1 MRVGFFSE
9 AGYEG
14 KVPRDYDNMR
24 TDVAWVCALGATHHP
39 IPKLRSLSDNLYDV
53 GVMILPKNRKP
64 LLEWFPNPVLDEY
77 RRVCKKVTIMQESY
91 YNYWQDSPIA
101 EQIWYFNF
109 ITEMDLIF
117 CHNDVDVLYYNGLTG
132 VRKELLPSVMITDG
146 INRRVDKLVDHYNDI
161 ESTFSHSQRDI
172 IIGGN
177 WVWAYGGFDSY
188 QVGLE
193 ISDDITAVTTG
204 RMKPEEEQVV
214 KHLPWM
220 LWKKWINT
228 LSTFRYGIQLGT
240 ASAGTFNLNCSF
252 HGIPCI
258 GYSNVNTQDIL
269 HPLTTVEVGDID
281 KAKHI
286 AKKLKDKKFYDLCV
300 DTTLKRYESFYTEEV
315 FVKHWNRIWDEK

>member
-1 MRVGFFSE
+1 MKIGFFSE

-14 KVPRDYDNMR
+14 KVPRNYDNMR
-24 TDVAWVCALGATHHP
+24 TDVAWVCALDATHHP
-39 IPKLRSLSDNLYDV
+39 IPKLRSLPNNLYDV

-64 LLEWFPNPVLDEY
+64 LLDWFPNPVLEEY

-117 CHNDVDVLYYNGLTG
+117 CHNDIDLLYYNGLTN
-132 VRKELLPSVMITDG
+132 VRTELLPSVMITDDVV
-146 INRRVDKLVDHYNDI
+146 RRSEWGNGV
-161 ESTFSHSQRDI
+161 

-193 ISDDITAVTTG
+193 LTDDITAVTTG
-204 RMKPEEEQVV
+204 RMKPEEEQVL

-220 LWKKWINT
+220 MWGEWIKT
-228 LSTFRYGIQLGT
+228 LSQFNVGIQLGT

-258 GYSNVNTQDIL
+258 GYSNVNTQNIL

-281 KAKHI
+281 NAKHI
-286 AKKLKDKKFYDLCV
+286 ARKLKDEKFYKLCSE
-300 DTTLKRYESFYTEEV
+300 TTLKRYENYYTEEV
-315 FVKHWNRIWDEK
+315 FVKHWNGIWS

>member
-1 MRVGFFSE
+1 MRIGFFSE

-14 KVPRDYDNMR
+14 KVPRNYDNMR
-24 TDVAWVCALGATHHP
+24 TDVAWVCALDATHHP
-39 IPKLRSLSDNLYDV
+39 IAKLRSLSDNLYDV

-64 LLEWFPNPVLDEY
+64 LLDWFPNPVLKEY

-117 CHNDVDVLYYNGLTG
+117 CHNDIDLLYYNGLTN
-132 VRKELLPSVMITDG
+132 VRTELLPSVMITDN
-146 INRRVDKLVDHYNDI
+146 IVRRNEWGDGV
-161 ESTFSHSQRDI
+161 

-193 ISDDITAVTTG
+193 LTDDITAVTTG
-204 RMKPEEEQVV
+204 RMKPEEEQVL

-220 LWKKWINT
+220 MWGEWIKT
-228 LSTFRYGIQLGT
+228 LSQFNVGIQLGT

-281 KAKHI
+281 NAKHI
-286 AKKLKDKKFYDLCV
+286 ARKLKDEKFYNLCSE
-300 DTTLKRYESFYTEEV
+300 TTIKRYETFYTEEI
-315 FVKHWNRIWDEK
+315 FVKSVKEIMKTI

>member
-1 MRVGFFSE
+1 MKIGFFSE

-14 KVPRDYDNMR
+14 KVPRNYDNMR
-24 TDVAWVCALGATHHP
+24 TDVAWVCALDATHHP
-39 IPKLRSLSDNLYDV
+39 IPKLRSLPNNLYDV

-64 LLEWFPNPVLDEY
+64 LLDWFPNPVLEEY

-91 YNYWQDSPIA
+91 YNYWQDSSIE

-117 CHNDVDVLYYNGLTG
+117 CHNDVDLLYYGGLTNI
-132 VRKELLPSVMITDG
+132 RTELLPSVMITDDVV
-146 INRRVDKLVDHYNDI
+146 RRSEWSNGV
-161 ESTFSHSQRDI
+161 

-177 WVWAYGGFDSY
+177 WVKDYGGFDSY

-193 ISDDITAVTTG
+193 ITDDITAVTTG
-204 RMKPEEEQVV
+204 RMKPEEEQIL

-220 LWKKWINT
+220 MWSEWIKT
-228 LSTFRYGIQLGT
+228 LSQFNVGVQLGT

-258 GYSNVNTQDIL
+258 GYSNVNTQKIL

-281 KAKHI
+281 NAKHI
-286 AKKLKDKKFYDLCV
+286 AKKLKNDKFYKLCME
-300 DTTLKRYESFYTEEV
+300 TTLKRYESHYTEKI
-315 FVKHWNRIWDEK
+315 FVEHWNGVWS

>member
-1 MRVGFFSE
+1 MKIGFFSE

-14 KVPRDYDNMR
+14 KVPRNYDNMR

-39 IPKLRSLSDNLYDV
+39 IPKLRSLPDNLYDV

-64 LLEWFPNPVLDEY
+64 LLEWFPNSVLENY

-91 YNYWQDSPIA
+91 YNYWQDSPIN

-117 CHNDVDVLYYNGLTG
+117 CHNDIDLLYYNGLTN
-132 VRKELLPSVMITDG
+132 VRTELLPSVMITDN
-146 INRRVDKLVDHYNDI
+146 IVRRNEWGGGV
-161 ESTFSHSQRDI
+161 

-188 QVGLE
+188 QVAQE
-193 ISDDITAVTTG
+193 ITDDITAVTTG
-204 RMKPEEEQVV
+204 RMKPEEEQIL

-220 LWKKWINT
+220 MWSEWIKS
-228 LSTFRYGIQLGT
+228 LSQFNVGIQLGT

-258 GYSNVNTQDIL
+258 GYSNVNTQNIL
-269 HPLTTVEVGDID
+269 HPLTTVEVGEMD
-281 KAKHI
+281 KAKEL
-286 AKKLKDKKFYDLCV
+286 ARRLKDDKFYKLCM
-300 DTTLKRYESFYTEEV
+300 DTTLKRYEKYYSEDKFLENM
-315 FVKHWNRIWDEK
+315 KRIFRTLE

>member
-1 MRVGFFSE
+1 MRIGFFSE

-14 KVPRDYDNMR
+14 KVPRNYDNMR
-24 TDVAWVCALGATHHP
+24 TDVAWVCALDATHHP
-39 IPKLRSLSDNLYDV
+39 IAKLRSLSDNLYDV

-64 LLEWFPNPVLDEY
+64 LLDWFPNPVLKEY

-109 ITEMDLIF
+109 IKEMDLIF
-117 CHNDVDVLYYNGLTG
+117 CHNDIDLLYYNGLTN
-132 VRKELLPSVMITDG
+132 VRTELLPSVMITDN
-146 INRRVDKLVDHYNDI
+146 IVRRNEWGDGV
-161 ESTFSHSQRDI
+161 

-193 ISDDITAVTTG
+193 LTDDITAVTTG
-204 RMKPEEEQVV
+204 RMKPEEEQVL

-220 LWKKWINT
+220 MWGEWIKT
-228 LSTFRYGIQLGT
+228 LSQFNVGIQLGT

-281 KAKHI
+281 NAKHI
-286 AKKLKDKKFYDLCV
+286 ARKLKDEKFYNLCSE
-300 DTTLKRYESFYTEEV
+300 TTMKRYETFYTEEI
-315 FVKHWNRIWDEK
+315 FVKSVKEIMKTI

>member
-1 MRVGFFSE
+1 MKIGFFSE

-14 KVPRDYDNMR
+14 KVPRNYDNMR
-24 TDVAWVCALGATHHP
+24 TDVAWVCALDATHHP
-39 IPKLRSLSDNLYDV
+39 IPKLRSLPNNLYDV

-64 LLEWFPNPVLDEY
+64 LLDWFPNPVLEEY

-91 YNYWQDSPIA
+91 YNYWQDSSIT

-117 CHNDVDVLYYNGLTG
+117 CHNDIDLLYYNGLTN
-132 VRKELLPSVMITDG
+132 VRTELLPSVMITDD
-146 INRRVDKLVDHYNDI
+146 IVRRNEWGDGV
-161 ESTFSHSQRDI
+161 

-177 WVWAYGGFDSY
+177 WVKDYGGFDSY

-193 ISDDITAVTTG
+193 ITDDITAVTTG
-204 RMKPEEEQVV
+204 RMKPEEEQVL

-220 LWKKWINT
+220 MWTEWIKT
-228 LSTFRYGIQLGT
+228 LSQFNVGVQLGT

-258 GYSNVNTQDIL
+258 AYSNSNTQKIL
-269 HPLTTVEVGDID
+269 HPKTTVEVGDVIG
-281 KAKHI
+281 AKEI
-286 AKKLKDKKFYDLCV
+286 ARKLKDKTFYDECMT
-300 DTTLKRYESFYTEEV
+300 DTLENYEKFYTEEK
-315 FVKHWNRIWDEK
+315 FIEHWKRIWS

>member
-1 MRVGFFSE
+1 MKIGFFSE

-14 KVPRDYDNMR
+14 KVPRNYDNMR
-24 TDVAWVCALGATHHP
+24 TDVAWVCALDANHHP
-39 IPKLRSLSDNLYDV
+39 IPKLRSLPNNLYDV

-64 LLEWFPNPVLDEY
+64 LLDWFPNSVLEEY

-117 CHNDVDVLYYNGLTG
+117 CHNDIDLLYYNGLTN
-132 VRKELLPSVMITDG
+132 VRTELLPSVMITDD
-146 INRRVDKLVDHYNDI
+146 IVRRSEWGDGV
-161 ESTFSHSQRDI
+161 

-193 ISDDITAVTTG
+193 LTDDITAVTTG
-204 RMKPEEEQVV
+204 RMKPEEEQVL

-220 LWKKWINT
+220 MWGEWIKT
-228 LSTFRYGIQLGT
+228 LSQFNVGIQLGT

-281 KAKHI
+281 NAKHI
-286 AKKLKDKKFYDLCV
+286 ARKLKDEKFYNLCSE
-300 DTTLKRYESFYTEEV
+300 TTIKRYETFYTEKV
-315 FVKHWNRIWDEK
+315 FVKSVKEIMKTI